1 MIKIEGEK
9 IPKYNG
15 NRGENFPVNL
25 SELIDVEKMK
35 VQNAD
40 NVFSNEDVRLV
51 LERLSYE

>member
-15 NRGENFPVNL
+15 NREEKFPVNL

-35 VQNAD
+35 AQNAD

-51 LERLSYE
+51 LEKLSYE

>member
-9 IPKYNG
+9 IPKYNR
-15 NRGENFPVNL
+15 NRGEDFPVNL

-35 VQNAD
+35 AQNAD

-51 LERLSYE
+51 LEELSHE

>member
-1 MIKIEGEK
+1 MIKIKTEK

-15 NRGENFPVNL
+15 NRGEDFPVNL

-35 VQNAD
+35 AQNVD

-51 LERLSYE
+51 LEELSHE

>member
-9 IPKYNG
+9 IPKYNR
-15 NRGENFPVNL
+15 NRGEDFPVNL

-35 VQNAD
+35 AQNAD

>member
-15 NRGENFPVNL
+15 NCGEDFPVNL

-35 VQNAD
+35 AQNAD

-51 LERLSYE
+51 LEELSHE

>member
-35 VQNAD
+35 AQNAD

>member
-15 NRGENFPVNL
+15 NREEDFPVNL
-25 SELIDVEKMK
+25 SELMDVEKMK
-35 VQNAD
+35 AQNAD

-51 LERLSYE
+51 LEELSHE

>member
-25 SELIDVEKMK
+25 SKLIDVEKI
-35 VQNAD
+35 AD

-51 LERLSYE
+51 LEKLSYE

>member
-15 NRGENFPVNL
+15 NREENFPVNL

-35 VQNAD
+35 AQNAD

>member
-25 SELIDVEKMK
+25 SELMDVEKMK
-35 VQNAD
+35 AQNAD

-51 LERLSYE
+51 LEELSHE